1 MSEKQNK
8 NALMTK
14 GKEVDFLEIIEI
26 LLTEKK
32 TIILVLSIFL
42 IFGLFVAFNSQK
54 KFKVVTVM
62 LPQSESETGMGSLSS
77 LAAMA
82 GFNIDMGGSEADISP
97 VLYPQI
103 VESEPFLLSL
113 MYTQYSFGNM
123 KKPVTLFDYYT
134 TYTKPSILDF
144 ITQYTIGLPSL
155 IKETFKGKTPVNI
168 KEVSGIKQMSEK
180 ETEIAQ
186 HIKGNL
192 ALTINKKEGYLTL
205 TSTFEEALLTAQ
217 IAKRA
222 QELLQQTITNYKT
235 QRAFEQLDFFQKRYN
250 EKKKDYELAQARL
263 SRYKDR
269 NLFVTTAVGSS
280 EQQRYE
286 NEYNLAFSVYSE
298 LSKQL
303 ENARIKVKRVTPAYI
318 IIKPVMVPNEPFEPK
333 KSMILALI
341 LILGIIVSF
350 GYIFIK
356 HYFHISKWWA
366 FRKGNVAPL

>member
-8 NALMTK
+8 TTLLTK

-32 TIILVLSIFL
+32 TIIIALGISLMV
-42 IFGLFVAFNSQK
+42 GLFVAFNSQK
-54 KFKVVTVM
+54 KFKVVTIM
-62 LPQSESETGMGSLSS
+62 LPQSESESGMGSLSS

-82 GFNIDMGGSEADISP
+82 GFNIDMGGGEADISP
-97 VLYPQI
+97 VLFPQI

-113 MYTQYSFGNM
+113 MYSQYSFGNM

-134 TYTKPSILDF
+134 KYSKPSLLDLL
-144 ITQYTIGLPSL
+144 TQYTVGLPNI
-155 IKETFKGKTPVNI
+155 IKEAFKGKVSVNM
-168 KEVSGIKQMSEK
+168 KGESGIKQMSEK
-180 ETEIAQ
+180 ETVIAQ
-186 HIKGNL
+186 HIKSNL

-222 QELLQQTITNYKT
+222 QEILQQTITNYKT
-235 QRAFEQLDFFQKRYN
+235 QRAYEQLDFFQKRYN
-250 EKKKDYELAQARL
+250 EKKKDYEQAQAKL
-263 SRYKDR
+263 ARYKDR

-286 NEYNLAFSVYSE
+286 NEYNLTFSVYSE
-298 LSKQL
+298 LAKQL

-333 KSMILALI
+333 KSMIIAVI
-341 LILGIIVSF
+341 LILGTISSLGF
-350 GYIFIK
+350 IFIK
-356 HYFHISKWWA
+356 RYFHFSKWWA
-366 FRKGNVAPL
+366 LRKGKVAPM